1 MSRPDGDGPT
11 SLGTLS
17 TEEVRPELGS
27 LDLLALPTWSRLW
40 RLTPVAPPKRS
51 SPPPLR

>member
-17 TEEVRPELGS
+17 TEEIRPELGS
-27 LDLLALPTWSRLW
+27 LDLLGPADLVALDGG
-40 RLTPVAPPKRS
+40 
-51 SPPPLR
+51 

>member
-1 MSRPDGDGPT
+1 MTRPDGDGPT

-27 LDLLALPTWSRLW
+27 LDLLAPAEL
-40 RLTPVAPPKRS
+40 VAVDGG
-51 SPPPLR
+51 